1 MVTAL
6 SIVANVLY
14 WALTIFVFCM
24 WGRLVVDFVRAVRPD
39 WRPSSV
45 LLVVSNAIYTITDP
59 PIKLVR
65 RWIRP
70 VSFGTIALDFG
81 WTIVLLAA
89 IVAMYILE
97 FFL

>member
-1 MVTAL
+1 VVTAI

-24 WGRLVVDFVRAVRPD
+24 WGRLVVDFIRAVRPD
-39 WRPSSV
+39 WRPTSV

-59 PIKLVR
+59 PMKLVR